1 MRCTTVVVLAWR
13 SRGAEL
19 GGVAIGDLEHI
30 ATCMNSSSKAL
41 IEVTR
46 LKSRDEYTFL
56 HSIAVSALM
65 VHLVRAVGPNEETAY
80 DVGMGGLHDI
90 GKVRI
95 PLKVLNKTGPLDER
109 EMRLIRLHP
118 SHGYPL
124 LARQRDVSSVVLDI
138 CLHHHERIDGRGYQ
152 MAFPAKEITIP
163 VRISSICALYD
174 ALTSVRAY
182 KQAWSPRDAAR
193 FILEQ
198 KGQFDR
204 RLVIQFFH
212 SLDI

>member
-1 MRCTTVVVLAWR
+1 
-13 SRGAEL
+13 
-19 GGVAIGDLEHI
+19 
-30 ATCMNSSSKAL
+30 L

-65 VHLVRAVGPNEETAY
+65 VHLVRAVGPDEETAY

-109 EMRLIRLHP
+109 QMRLIRLHP

-124 LARQRDVSSVVLDI
+124 LARQGDVSTVVLVI
-138 CLHHHERIDGRGYQ
+138 CLHHHETIDGQGY
-152 MAFPAKEITIP
+152 PKGLSGEEITVP
-163 VRISSICALYD
+163 VRISSICDVYD
-174 ALTSVRAY
+174 ALTSARAY
-182 KQAWSPRDAAR
+182 KLAWSPRDAAR
-193 FILEQ
+193 FILEA
-198 KGQFDR
+198 R
-204 RLVIQFFH
+204 RSVRPTAGDTIL
-212 SLDI
+212 S